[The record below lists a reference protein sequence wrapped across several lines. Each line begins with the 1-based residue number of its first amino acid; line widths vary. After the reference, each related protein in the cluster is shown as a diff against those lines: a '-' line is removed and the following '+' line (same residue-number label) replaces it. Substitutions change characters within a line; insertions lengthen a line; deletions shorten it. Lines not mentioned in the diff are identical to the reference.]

1 MDLVPDCSRD
11 ECQHRWNE
19 LRREGAKGLST
30 VLSQWIPRR
39 LADEMLRQIQVTG
52 EQRMAEVSNRTIA
65 QLVERLKDWR
75 IPNHGTRGYPK
86 AEVTAVEL
94 CWGK

>member
-1 MDLVPDCSRD
+1 M
-11 ECQHRWNE
+11 
-19 LRREGAKGLST
+19 K
-30 VLSQWIPRR
+30 
-39 LADEMLRQIQVTG
+39 MLRQIQVTG

-75 IPNHGTRGYPK
+75 IPIHGTRGYPK
-86 AEVTAVEL
+86 AEVTRVAL